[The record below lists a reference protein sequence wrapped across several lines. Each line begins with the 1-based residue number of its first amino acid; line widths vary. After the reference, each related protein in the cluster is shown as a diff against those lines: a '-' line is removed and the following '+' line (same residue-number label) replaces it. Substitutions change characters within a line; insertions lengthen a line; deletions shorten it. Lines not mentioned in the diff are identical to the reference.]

1 MPSYYYPFS
10 SIIFHG
16 SNVEAST
23 FLVKTNDEK
32 ELRKELL
39 EWKRGLD
46 FLKSH
51 NIIAF
56 YFKENEMITTNGKI
70 FREIFNTEPFSMQF
84 HKDWSKDVGLVHL
97 NFTTSALVKITTK
110 SMLYYRI
117 KVFVVFTYYNNVNL
131 TEFIFYFNRMIRNA
145 WSDVRIQS
153 KFFSKAIVLIMSNVG
168 QVVTLNLKNGKCIQE
183 RIKSVNANKRTVLL
197 ERPFLNGKPMG
208 EREKI
213 FQINSIHS
221 FRILNTEAE
230 TPNKKAI
237 SEKTIESTT
246 THDDAVAA
254 CAARD
259 CPLKTTKH
267 EETIKVKTWPWNS
280 YFKWKKL
287 FLQLMVNR
295 SHYQLWLYQSTKG
308 DERFFEIMMWH
319 SWIIIIALINHTL
332 FITACKKTFGSCA
345 WPIGQRAKLPSE
357 GL

>member
-1 MPSYYYPFS
+1 
-10 SIIFHG
+10 
-16 SNVEAST
+16 
-23 FLVKTNDEK
+23 
-32 ELRKELL
+32 
-39 EWKRGLD
+39 
-46 FLKSH
+46 
-51 NIIAF
+51 
-56 YFKENEMITTNGKI
+56 MITTNGKI

-267 EETIKVKTWPWNS
+267 EETVRQVN
-280 YFKWKKL
+280 FKKK
-287 FLQLMVNR
+287 QV
-295 SHYQLWLYQSTKG
+295 
-308 DERFFEIMMWH
+308 E
-319 SWIIIIALINHTL
+319 A
-332 FITACKKTFGSCA
+332 ITNACKNIAVTDTTAVRELNVHQKQQSSCSSPSDSSCPSPMVKPLHFFFGKSSLC
-345 WPIGQRAKLPSE
+345 SH
-357 GL
+357 